1 MTELIGKL
9 YEKLWRKVGGKPWTE
24 IVREDQ
30 KSSPLIYLLIF
41 LGLGILVA
49 RLAGKYWWQILVG
62 FLLGILCGHF
72 WW

>member
-1 MTELIGKL
+1 MTQIIGNL

-30 KSSPLIYLLIF
+30 KASPLVYLLII
-41 LGLGILVA
+41 LGLGVLVA
-49 RLAGKYWWQILVG
+49 KLAGKNWWQILVG
-62 FLLGILCGHF
+62 FFLGILCGHF